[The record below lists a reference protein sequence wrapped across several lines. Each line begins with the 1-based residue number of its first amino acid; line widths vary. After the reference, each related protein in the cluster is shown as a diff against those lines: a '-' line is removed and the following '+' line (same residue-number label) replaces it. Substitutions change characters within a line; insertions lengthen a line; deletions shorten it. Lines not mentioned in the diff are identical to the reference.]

1 MLEYGR
7 SMKYNIIIMALSTL
21 SICFIVAYSL
31 LLKKFVAIKSKATK
45 LIFDNFT
52 LEKVIE
58 LQNNEDLRSD
68 QSVHK
73 ENFLKFISESRDW
86 AFDYIEDVQKSILKF
101 VEDVDSYIEYFDKY
115 SDVISVERPDYVA
128 MKQISKS
135 YKELKKVLPKEE
147 NN

>member
-1 MLEYGR
+1 
-7 SMKYNIIIMALSTL
+7 MKYNIIIMALSTL